1 MSIACSLYMASS
13 ASNIEQ
19 PIHLF
24 LDGLEKEKRKK
35 DEASI
40 HKSMAEA
47 FFLRDVEQLFCE
59 LSIR

>member
-1 MSIACSLYMASS
+1 MSIACSLYMARS

-35 DEASI
+35 DEVSV
-40 HKSMAEA
+40 HKSTAEA
-47 FFLRDVEQLFCE
+47 FSRM
-59 LSIR
+59 